1 MASSAAASL
10 ANRGAR
16 YIKRIAEADGIAPPL
31 APDTQPYWATAR
43 DGSRYVAVRL
53 YPLTLNELR
62 KFSRDFGRPA
72 ARVAEWHCVTVWLM
86 NVPPAALLSNPPHVV
101 NTAVQLVQEHDRVR
115 FGWPTHDGRELPT
128 ARLSSLSPE
137 VQEEALR
144 VAAETLCDWRRAGR
158 PHLQPLRIKSVYQYL
173 VSCPAFASKYLQ

>member
-1 MASSAAASL
+1 VAASL
-10 ANRGAR
+10 ANRGGR
-16 YIKRIAEADGIAPPL
+16 YINRIAEADGIAPPL

-53 YPLTLNELR
+53 YPRTLNELR

-72 ARVAEWHCVTVWLM
+72 ARAAEWHCVTTWLM
-86 NVPPAALLSNPPHVV
+86 NVPPQTALSNPAQVV
-101 NTAVQLVQEHDRVR
+101 TTAVHLVQEYDRIR
-115 FGWPTHDGRELPT
+115 FGWPTHDGRQLPP

-137 VQEEALR
+137 VQKEALR

-158 PHLQPLRIKSVYQYL
+158 PHLDRHRIKATYQYL
-173 VSCPAFASKYLQ
+173 VSCPAFIERYIKEQE